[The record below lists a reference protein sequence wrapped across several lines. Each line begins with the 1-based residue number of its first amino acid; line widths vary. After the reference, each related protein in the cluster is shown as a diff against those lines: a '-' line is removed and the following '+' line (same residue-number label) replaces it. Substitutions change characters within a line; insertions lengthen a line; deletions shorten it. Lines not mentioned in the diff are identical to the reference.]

1 MCGEQMEDSQDL
13 ASGEKLEHEKMV
25 TWART
30 DMKIERNGQTV
41 QTVKKHLQASVIGW
55 PGNEQMEKLKM
66 NAHGSNLGN

>member
-1 MCGEQMEDSQDL
+1 MEDSQDL

-41 QTVKKHLQASVIGW
+41 QTVKKHLQASVIG
-55 PGNEQMEKLKM
+55 
-66 NAHGSNLGN
+66 